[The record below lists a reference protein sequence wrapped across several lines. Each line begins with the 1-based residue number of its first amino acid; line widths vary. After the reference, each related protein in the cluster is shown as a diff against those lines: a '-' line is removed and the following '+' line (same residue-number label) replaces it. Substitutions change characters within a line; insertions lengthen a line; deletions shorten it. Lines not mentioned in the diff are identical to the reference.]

1 MVEKLIK
8 VGHPKR
14 YTKEIDHG
22 VESRQAIGR
31 ITVSTA
37 APSESRPTIN
47 YILDSS
53 SDNHY

>member
-1 MVEKLIK
+1 M
-8 VGHPKR
+8 R
-14 YTKEIDHG
+14 YIKEIDHG
-22 VESRQAIGR
+22 VESGQAIGR
-31 ITVSTA
+31 ITVGTA